1 MRFITLLTDFGQK
14 DASAAIAKSILQ
26 LRNPGSQILE
36 ITHLAS
42 GKYLTE
48 AAYLIASSYQE
59 FPTGTCHILY
69 VGVYHS
75 KTPSLVLCEK
85 NGHYFLAPNNG
96 ILPLALGIEGLGLW
110 QCYEWDN
117 AGRTFREWQEKC
129 ATIAHQLST
138 QKPEQLGFPSFALDP
153 IKQKKMPAPVVA
165 DNWVD
170 CQILHVAH
178 NGNVVVNIQFD
189 YFESLRNNRNF
200 RIDLKGTGNI
210 TLLSRHIGMVN
221 EGEVL
226 CRFNKAGFLE
236 IAINSNT
243 AAKLLGFDTYSGHQ
257 QFYSSVKIFFE

>member
-1 MRFITLLTDFGQK
+1 MRFITLLSDFGQK

-26 LRNPGSQILE
+26 LRNPEAQVLE

-48 AAYLIASSYQE
+48 AAYLIASSYLD
-59 FPTGTCHILY
+59 FPKGTCHILY

-96 ILPLALGIEGLGLW
+96 ILPLALGIENLGLW
-110 QCYEWDN
+110 QCYEWEDET
-117 AGRTFREWQEKC
+117 RTFREWQEKC
-129 ATIAHQLST
+129 AEIAQQLAS
-138 QKPEQLGFPSFALDP
+138 QKPEQLGFTSFTLDP

-178 NGNVVVNIQFD
+178 NGNVVVNIQLD
-189 YFESLRNNRNF
+189 YFETLRNNRNF
-200 RIDLKGTGNI
+200 RIDLKGTGHI
-210 TLLSRHIGMVN
+210 TILSQHIGVVN

-236 IAINSNT
+236 IAINNSP
-243 AAKLLGFDTYSGHQ
+243 AAKLLGFDTYSEHQ

>member
-1 MRFITLLTDFGQK
+1 MRYITLLTDFGQK
-14 DASAAIAKSILQ
+14 DASAAIAKSIVQ
-26 LRNPGSQILE
+26 LRNPDAEILE

-42 GKYLTE
+42 GKFLTE
-48 AAYLIASSYQE
+48 AAYLISSSYQE

-75 KTPSLVLCEK
+75 RTPSLVLCEK

-96 ILPLALGIEGLGLW
+96 VLPLALGIDNLALW
-110 QCYEWDN
+110 QCYEWDD
-117 AGRTFREWQEKC
+117 ATRTFREWQEKC
-129 ATIAHQLST
+129 ASIAAQLAK
-138 QKPEQLGFPSFALDP
+138 QKPERLGFPSFELDP

-178 NGNVVVNIQFD
+178 NGNVVVNMQLEH
-189 YFESLRNNRNF
+189 FESLRNNRNF

-210 TLLSRHIGMVN
+210 TILSQHVGMVN

-226 CRFNKAGFLE
+226 CRFNKAGYLE
-236 IAINSNT
+236 IAINSDT
-243 AAKLLGFDTYSGHQ
+243 AAKLLGFATYSEHQ